1 MRDKWYEYLLL
12 PEVLRQKL
20 GEDGARELVNLLN
33 ASAKN
38 NKEDT
43 VEFIAERIE
52 RRLAEMKADIET
64 RISALETRLMWRLF
78 AFCIGQAAFF
88 YGLVRVFLAK

>member
-1 MRDKWYEYLLL
+1 MGIVLL

-38 NKEDT
+38 SKEDT
-43 VEFIAERIE
+43 LEFVAERIE
-52 RRLAEMKADIET
+52 HRLAEMKADIAT
-64 RISALETRLMWRLF
+64 RISALEARLTWRLF
-78 AFCIGQAAFF
+78 AFWIGQAAFF
-88 YGLVRVFLAK
+88 YGLARVFLGK

>member
-1 MRDKWYEYLLL
+1 MSIVLL

-38 NKEDT
+38 HKEDT

-64 RISALETRLMWRLF
+64 RISALETRLT
-78 AFCIGQAAFF
+78 
-88 YGLVRVFLAK
+88 

>member
-1 MRDKWYEYLLL
+1 MGIVLL
-12 PEVLRQKL
+12 PEILRQKL

-43 VEFIAERIE
+43 IEFVAERIE
-52 RRLAEMKADIET
+52 RRLAEIKADIEA
-64 RISALETRLMWRLF
+64 RISALETRLTWGLF
-78 AFCIGQAAFF
+78 AFWIGQAAFF
-88 YGLVRVFLAK
+88 YGLARVFLAR